1 MRRRL
6 YFILP
11 DPQLV
16 SRIVAE
22 LKGAGIDAGHIT
34 VASREPN
41 QVRIPDV
48 NSQDATTDPGD
59 LIETN
64 LWNLNL
70 AIFFITALSLPF
82 ILALQGL
89 TFWLVIPFG
98 ILIGSFVAGLRFTD
112 VPNTHLREF
121 TAALHHGELVLI
133 VSVPRKRVAEIE
145 TLVQRNHPDAAVG
158 GVGWSSDLLH
168 I

>member
-11 DPQLV
+11 DSQLA
-16 SRIVAE
+16 SKIATE
-22 LKGAGIDAGHIT
+22 LEGAGIDAGHIT
-34 VASREPN
+34 VACREPN

-48 NSQDATTDPGD
+48 NSQDPTTDPGD
-59 LIETN
+59 LVEKN

-70 AIFFITALSLPF
+70 AIFFISVLSLPF
-82 ILALQGL
+82 ILAIHGL
-89 TFWLVIPFG
+89 TFWLVIPVG
-98 ILIGSFVAGLRFTD
+98 ILIVSFVGGLRFTD

-133 VSVPRKRVAEIE
+133 VSVPRARVAEIE
-145 TLVQRNHPDAAVG
+145 ALVQRNHPDAALG